1 MHAHT
6 FATQERT
13 LAPSQILRGVAG
25 SCATAKGAKAPSF
38 TRRGSLCPA
47 SWGGE
52 DKRYPRPGMDRS
64 GPDSTV
70 DFGSLVEG
78 GPV

>member
-25 SCATAKGAKAPSF
+25 SCATVKGTKAPSF
-38 TRRGSLCPA
+38 TQRESLCPA
-47 SWGGE
+47 PWRGE
-52 DKRYPRPGMDRS
+52 DKRYSRPGMDRS
-64 GPDSTV
+64 DLDSKV